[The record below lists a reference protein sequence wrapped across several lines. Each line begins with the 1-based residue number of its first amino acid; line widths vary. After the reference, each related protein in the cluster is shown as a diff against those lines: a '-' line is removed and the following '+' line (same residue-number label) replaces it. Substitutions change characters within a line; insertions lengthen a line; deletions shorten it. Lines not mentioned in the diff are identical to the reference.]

1 MTYEGSIARALR
13 YFILFLCFLLFAQ
26 AALADNVHVE
36 MRRRLVSIGIT
47 GESISGD
54 PLASEGTGILISSDG
69 YILTSYHLFDGV
81 ASAKAGSVIISIS
94 IAEKKE
100 TRDRRAFLVDAK
112 PNVDVALLKTPTAAA
127 EYPFANIGTSRGV
140 QIGEGVFV
148 SGFPSHSVG
157 APQVQGMQLSSFD
170 GPGGH
175 TWLLSGQVDAGQSGS
190 PVYRA
195 DGSIVGVIK
204 GVVGSQTAF
213 IPIDLADLLV
223 LPLRFRDLE
232 EKLKTLSA
240 TIESSSGGKR

>member
-1 MTYEGSIARALR
+1 MTHESSVARALR
-13 YFILFLCFLLFAQ
+13 YVFLCAGVFLFAQ
-26 AALADNVHVE
+26 AALADDIHGE

-47 GESISGD
+47 GESMSGN
-54 PLASEGTGILISSDG
+54 PLASEGTGVLVSGDG
-69 YILTSYHLFDGV
+69 YILTSYHLFDAV
-81 ASAKAGSVIISIS
+81 ASAKPGSVAISIS

-127 EYPFANIGTSRGV
+127 DYPFANIGTTRGV
-140 QIGEGVFV
+140 QIGDTLFV
-148 SGFPSHSVG
+148 YGFPRHSVG
-157 APQVQGMQLSSFD
+157 APQVQGMQLSSYD

-195 DGSIVGVIK
+195 DGSIVGIVK
-204 GVVGSQTAF
+204 GVVDSQSAF
-213 IPIDLADLLV
+213 VPIDLADLLM

-232 EKLKTLSA
+232 EKLKALSA
-240 TIESSSGGKR
+240 TIENLSGAKR